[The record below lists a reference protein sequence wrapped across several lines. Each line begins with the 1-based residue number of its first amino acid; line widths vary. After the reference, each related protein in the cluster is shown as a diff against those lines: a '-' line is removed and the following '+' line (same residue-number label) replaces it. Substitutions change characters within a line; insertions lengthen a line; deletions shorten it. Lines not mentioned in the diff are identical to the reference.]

1 MLKFNIL
8 LSNYLLA
15 YRVGLLKLRA
25 WHDKAAPSQENTT
38 LLTSAYVCV
47 HALLQT
53 GAGISH
59 RHRNMQW
66 HFVKI

>member
-15 YRVGLLKLRA
+15 YRVLKLRA

-38 LLTSAYVCV
+38 LPTSAYVCV

-53 GAGISH
+53 GAGISP